1 MSVSNLGHDSTYY
14 ISAKKIPY
22 AKIILHSDG
31 NVVVR
36 DLCEYDPTTPV
47 EKNEGDYIALISPQT
62 TGHINTLRS
71 NPKYYR
77 LSVTLINDT
86 KYERPELSILGAEG
100 SETYSSYM
108 NSQDEYWASA
118 STVIIKPEENADY
131 IDYQG
136 WLDYT
141 VDISENP
148 NYVIHLAFRAK
159 QKFKATN
166 LKLFINYKNPEL
178 FQIATNTVKNGGFS
192 EDTYPYFSTLNTDA
206 KAQRI
211 SDDLYFA

>member
-1 MSVSNLGHDSTYY
+1 M
-14 ISAKKIPY
+14 
-22 AKIILHSDG
+22 
-31 NVVVR
+31 
-36 DLCEYDPTTPV
+36 
-47 EKNEGDYIALISPQT
+47 
-62 TGHINTLRS
+62 
-71 NPKYYR
+71 
-77 LSVTLINDT
+77 TLINDT

-136 WLDYT
+136 WLNYT